1 MSIDPRVQLFLHQTG
16 VQFTGAALSNDEAQM
31 AEVLRIANLNVEDMW
46 HNANNA
52 VFKTVIA
59 QTAGLE

>member
-16 VQFTGAALSNDEAQM
+16 AQFTGAALSNDETQM
-31 AEVLRIANLNVEDMW
+31 AEVLRIANLNIDDMW
-46 HNANNA
+46 HYANNA

-59 QTAGLE
+59 QTAGAE

>member
-1 MSIDPRVQLFLHQTG
+1 MSADPRVQLFLYQVG
-16 VQFTGAALSNDEAQM
+16 SQFLSAAKSNDEAHM
-31 AEVLRIANLNVEDMW
+31 AEVLRIANLNINDMW

-59 QTAGLE
+59 QTAGAE

>member
-1 MSIDPRVQLFLHQTG
+1 MSVDPRVQLFLYQTG
-16 VQFTGAALSNDEAQM
+16 TLFTGAAMSNNEAQM
-31 AEVLRIANLNVEDMW
+31 AEVLRIANLNIEDMW

-59 QTAGLE
+59 QTAGAE